1 MPFGVT
7 STGFVPKR
15 LADVLASL
23 KTKLEAITDS
33 DGNTISVDLEDSS
46 LISQFTNIVA
56 EEISEG
62 WEMAGLL
69 ATQFDPRYNTGPF
82 QSGTV
87 QINGIFRRASTPT
100 QLTVTLS
107 GTSGTVI
114 PVGTL
119 IATSDN
125 LHTFTLDANY
135 TIGGGGTV
143 SGTATSTETTPV
155 VVANSASMNIQN
167 PIAGWTN
174 VVCASTAVAG
184 TAEETDE
191 ELRIR
196 QQRSTQV
203 TAQRETEAILANIIN
218 VDGVT
223 FATIYENPDTD
234 VGGGVDS
241 KGIPV
246 GAICAVV
253 EGGTDADVA
262 EAIYDRMSCMTLTHG
277 NTTETIELV
286 DIKFERPSDLPIYV
300 NITVAGKGTGLPTG
314 YTDLGKAAIVAFAS
328 SATTGYVPGQTV
340 YASEL
345 SCPVNAINGVVVTA
359 LTVSNDDS
367 TFDASAAVAWNEIA
381 TIDPD
386 DIDVLPTP

>member
-7 STGFVPKR
+7 TTGFLPKR
-15 LADVLASL
+15 LSDITASL
-23 KTKLEAITDS
+23 KARLEAITDS
-33 DGNTISVDLEDSS
+33 DNNTISIDLEDSS
-46 LISQFTNIVA
+46 LISQMVNIIG
-56 EEISEG
+56 EELSEA
-62 WEMAGLL
+62 WEMGSALS
-69 ATQFDPRYNTGPF
+69 TQFDPRYNTGPF

-100 QLTVTLS
+100 KLAVTLT
-107 GTSGTVI
+107 GVATTVI
-114 PVGTL
+114 PVGSV

-143 SGTATSTETTPV
+143 TGYATSTETTPV

-174 VVCASTAVAG
+174 VVCASTSVAG

-234 VGGGVDS
+234 VGGGVDA

-262 EAIYDRMSCMTLTHG
+262 ESIYNRMSCMTLTHG

-300 NITVAGKGTGLPTG
+300 AVEVAGKGAGLPAG
-314 YTDLGKAAIVAFAS
+314 YADLVKAAILAFVTDS
-328 SATTGYVPGQTV
+328 TTGYVPGQSV

-345 SCPVNAINGVVVTA
+345 ICSINAITGVVVTA
-359 LTVSNDDS
+359 ITVSNDDA
-367 TFDASAAVAWNEIA
+367 TFASSAAVVWNEIA
-381 TIDPD
+381 TFDAT
-386 DIDVLPTP
+386 DIDVTSP